1 MIATEDNFFRLYRTH
16 IEFVFNN
23 NIDGKSHSEF
33 LGSNNYIN
41 GKTNLLTKNN
51 ILQHHAVSIRS
62 HHHPYTK
69 TSTLR
74 LLGPRT
80 TPASSIY
87 HIHSTKH
94 KVIEYYT

>member
-1 MIATEDNFFRLYRTH
+1 MIATEDNFFRLYCTH

-51 ILQHHAVSIRS
+51 ILLAILASI
-62 HHHPYTK
+62 YTD
-69 TSTLR
+69 SGSIGGICWCCIGIACR
-74 LLGPRT
+74 LL
-80 TPASSIY
+80 
-87 HIHSTKH
+87 
-94 KVIEYYT
+94 